1 MDIIL
6 DIGKKNKSVL
16 GQGGYDV
23 TAIVR
28 FAAILLLSLFFA
40 FSVQAYMEETNDGST
55 KLTAGE
61 INTNFNRLNNQ
72 GMINLKKL
80 KQIDEMMAKSPTAGD
95 GSAQN
100 VAEVS
105 QLVAER
111 NDEKVRLESEQ
122 AKKTAKLLNDKSSLR
137 RKTSS
142 AAVQMINE
150 VAALSVRDRQLA
162 AELFQQLRRSR

>member
-1 MDIIL
+1 MNIIL
-6 DIGKKNKSVL
+6 NIVVKKKKWAFFTIAQL
-16 GQGGYDV
+16 FG
-23 TAIVR
+23 
-28 FAAILLLSLFFA
+28 LLISSA
-40 FSVQAYMEETNDGST
+40 TYAYVEEANDGST

-61 INTNFNRLNNQ
+61 INTNFNRLSNQ

-111 NDEKVRLESEQ
+111 NDEKVRQESEQ
-122 AKKTAKLLNDKSSLR
+122 AKKTAKLLNDKINLR
-137 RKTSS
+137 RKPSG
-142 AAVQMINE
+142 AIIQMINE
-150 VAALSVRDRQLA
+150 VAALNVRDSQLA
-162 AELFQQLRRSR
+162 AELMQKLRRSR